1 MISTLVIMGVT
12 LVYLL
17 LKMVIENRRGPMQ
30 EISDATM
37 LNLLAFEREVSVFD
51 LFVKA
56 ARTWSF
62 SNAKIE
68 NDFNRYLRK
77 GDIPHYVR
85 SYVHRQDVDR
95 LSYQSTLFVGKNL
108 PPNLTP

>member
-1 MISTLVIMGVT
+1 VISAFVIMGVT
-12 LVYLL
+12 LVYIL
-17 LKMVIENRRGPMQ
+17 LKMLIENRRGPLQ
-30 EISDATM
+30 EISDAAM
-37 LNLLAFEREVSVFD
+37 LNLLAFEREESVYD

-68 NDFNRYLRK
+68 DDFNRYLRK

-85 SYVHRQDVDR
+85 TYVHRQDIDR

-108 PPNLTP
+108 PPNITP